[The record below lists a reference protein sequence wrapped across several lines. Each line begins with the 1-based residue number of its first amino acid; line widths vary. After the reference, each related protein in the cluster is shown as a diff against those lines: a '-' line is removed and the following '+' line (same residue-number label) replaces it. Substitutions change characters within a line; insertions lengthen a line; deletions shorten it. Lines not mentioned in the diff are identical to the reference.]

1 MSDATEELPMKLE
14 VLVIPVGDVDRSLRF
29 YQSLGWRL
37 DADYEAGPTFR
48 IVQLT
53 PPGSPCSIHIGRG
66 VTPSAPGSAQGNYL
80 VVSDIDRAR
89 ADLISKGVEVTEP
102 FHNLYD
108 TGAQERVY
116 SAMLQTVAATRHT
129 PRSTTQTA
137 TAGSCKR
144 SPSDNQDGDYF
155 HPRPGAG
162 RHLETGS
169 DEDEL
174 RPICEYFWTGRGP
187 FPRLLVVS
195 TLGTHDRAGTGP
207 ARSRCGSPR
216 QRGPPPGHGRL
227 VHAGRGRGHPA
238 SGRSRRH
245 QHVLA

>member
-116 SAMLQTVAATRHT
+116 GYAADRRSYATYATFNDPDGNSWVLQEVTER
-129 PRSTTQTA
+129 Q
-137 TAGSCKR
+137 
-144 SPSDNQDGDYF
+144 
-155 HPRPGAG
+155 PG
-162 RHLETGS
+162 R
-169 DEDEL
+169 
-174 RPICEYFWTGRGP
+174 
-187 FPRLLVVS
+187 
-195 TLGTHDRAGTGP
+195 
-207 ARSRCGSPR
+207 
-216 QRGPPPGHGRL
+216 
-227 VHAGRGRGHPA
+227 
-238 SGRSRRH
+238 
-245 QHVLA
+245 